1 MTLVTLRTRLKTQN
15 IYIAKEG
22 QKTLL
27 VSSNSTNK
35 YDDSI
40 VRSVKMTRYGVLCI
54 EVK

>member
-1 MTLVTLRTRLKTQN
+1 MTLATLRARLKTQN

-27 VSSNSTNK
+27 IASNTTNK
-35 YDDSI
+35 YDDSL
-40 VRSVKMTRYGVLCI
+40 VRGIKMTRYGVLCI